1 MDGAALISTAGWTY
15 ILKGDTESE
24 RHDHPC
30 ACFSASDWLSAKSNF
45 QGTRP
50 RIAITRHAFKGR
62 TSIGTNKEAR
72 RGCSSASGFA
82 SWGALTYVRRRPS
95 AQRSFAHCQHARS
108 QYVPPHRD
116 SAEGPP
122 GTHTSP
128 ILSQKTA
135 PTEHCRHWLEI
146 HPCPAV
152 MAATDIRKSA

>member
-15 ILKGDTESE
+15 ILKGDTESG

-82 SWGALTYVRRRPS
+82 SWGALTYVRRRPLS
-95 AQRSFAHCQHARS
+95 AALVCTLPACTFPVRSPPIVTALRALPELTHPPSFPRRLPPRS
-108 QYVPPHRD
+108 IAD
-116 SAEGPP
+116 TG
-122 GTHTSP
+122 
-128 ILSQKTA
+128 
-135 PTEHCRHWLEI
+135 
-146 HPCPAV
+146 
-152 MAATDIRKSA
+152 